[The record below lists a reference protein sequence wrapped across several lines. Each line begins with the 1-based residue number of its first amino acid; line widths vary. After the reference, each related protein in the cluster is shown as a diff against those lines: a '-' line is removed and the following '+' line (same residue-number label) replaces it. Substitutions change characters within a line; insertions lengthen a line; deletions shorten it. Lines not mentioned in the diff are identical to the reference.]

1 MRLIHRHAS
10 REKRLILFFLSF
22 PLPMLARWSPLAF
35 DVSTLVFTLF
45 PPPSL
50 PAHFIMP
57 LTAQRIFS
65 KTGLQSPDAQAE
77 DPSGATLGVRTDQ
90 RTQRGRRLKVWLKKG
105 QERQWVKKS
114 RRRWSETLDFFRK
127 EVGEGDCFTFWRMCI
142 CPVFQLESS
151 QTNECKIIII
161 ITTIKQNVWNQHKEK
176 GNS

>member
-50 PAHFIMP
+50 PAHLIMP

-105 QERQWVKKS
+105 QERQWVRKS
-114 RRRWSETLDFFRK
+114 RRRWSETLDSLHPSPSPHLFHQERGGGKGIALPFGECAFVLFFSWKALRLMNAK
-127 EVGEGDCFTFWRMCI
+127 
-142 CPVFQLESS
+142 
-151 QTNECKIIII
+151 
-161 ITTIKQNVWNQHKEK
+161 
-176 GNS
+176 